1 MATPART
8 TQLSG
13 IYETLGQLI
22 KNPKSLGSREQLPPR
37 VLAVL
42 ISTREILREELN
54 GRVPAGGE
62 NDLAAELSQDA
73 DTQHGFPEQEQNG
86 MSFNRLLCRQME
98 QRHLSN
104 YDVAVSL
111 GCSIQH
117 VCDLITGV
125 REPTELHIAELALL
139 LGVTQ
144 ESLAT
149 AAKPKMDRLAATV

>member
-22 KNPKSLGSREQLPPR
+22 QNPKSLGLREQLPPR

-42 ISTREILREELN
+42 TSTREILREEMN
-54 GRVPAGGE
+54 GRAPIAGGE

-73 DTQHGFPEQEQNG
+73 DTQRRFPEQEQNR
-86 MSFNRLLCRQME
+86 MSFNQLLCRQME

-104 YDVAVSL
+104 
-111 GCSIQH
+111 
-117 VCDLITGV
+117 
-125 REPTELHIAELALL
+125 
-139 LGVTQ
+139 
-144 ESLAT
+144 
-149 AAKPKMDRLAATV
+149 

>member
-1 MATPART
+1 MATPARA

-22 KNPKSLGSREQLPPR
+22 TNPKSLGLREHLPPR

-42 ISTREILREELN
+42 TSTREILREELN
-54 GRVPAGGE
+54 GRAPAAGE

-73 DTQHGFPEQEQNG
+73 DTQRGFPEHEQNR
-86 MSFNRLLCRQME
+86 MSFNRLLYRQME
-98 QRHLSN
+98 LRHLSN

-111 GCSIQH
+111 GCTVQH
-117 VCDLITGV
+117 VRDLITGV
-125 REPTELHIAELALL
+125 RTPTNLHIAELALL

-149 AAKPKMDRLAATV
+149 AGEPKLHRLAATV

>member
-8 TQLSG
+8 AQLSG

-22 KNPKSLGSREQLPPR
+22 KNPKSLGLREHLPPR

-42 ISTREILREELN
+42 TSTREILRDEMI
-54 GRVPAGGE
+54 GRRSIA
-62 NDLAAELSQDA
+62 NDLAAELSQDS
-73 DTQHGFPEQEQNG
+73 DTHQRIPEEAQNG
-86 MSFNRLLCRQME
+86 MSFNRLLCRRME
-98 QRHLSN
+98 QLHLSN

-111 GCSIQH
+111 GCTIQH

-125 REPTELHIAELALL
+125 RTPTDLHIAELALL

-149 AAKPKMDRLAATV
+149 AGKPKLHRLAATV

>member
-22 KNPKSLGSREQLPPR
+22 QNPRSLGLREQLPPR

-42 ISTREILREELN
+42 TSTREILREELN
-54 GRVPAGGE
+54 GRATAGGE

-73 DTQHGFPEQEQNG
+73 DTQHGFPEQEQSR
-86 MSFNRLLCRQME
+86 MSFNRLLYRQME

-125 REPTELHIAELALL
+125 KEPTELHVAELALL

-149 AAKPKMDRLAATV
+149 AAKPKMVRLAATV